1 MLHLLVI
8 SCTHLHVCLLL
19 FYVSVK
25 LFDFSLTLCQI
36 SPQKKLPAFYVLD
49 SVVKNV
55 GTPYTLFFGRQLY
68 STFMEAYV
76 LVDNSTR
83 RKMEE
88 MLKTW
93 KEPVPGSIDTRP
105 VFPPDVTR
113 PIENALIKARTSAVQ
128 AQQEQLRSQQQFMGR
143 GRPLSTTPF
152 RDTPTPPGQL
162 PIQPLAQGPPSHGAN
177 FGQQQY
183 PPPGAPQT
191 YPNQMNGQQGHGLPP
206 VRFHFHSHSGLLI
219 IGSDLQVNSTL
230 HQ

>member
-1 MLHLLVI
+1 M
-8 SCTHLHVCLLL
+8 
-19 FYVSVK
+19 SVAT
-25 LFDFSLTLCQI
+25 FNFSLTPYQI

-105 VFPPDVTR
+105 VFPPEVTR

-143 GRPLSTTPF
+143 GRPLSATPY
-152 RDTPTPPGQL
+152 RETSTPPGQH
-162 PIQPLAQGPPSHGAN
+162 PSQPVMQTSQGYGTN

-183 PPPGAPQT
+183 PPPGVPQS
-191 YPNQMNGQQGHGLPP
+191 YQNQTNGQQGHGLPP
-206 VRFHFHSHSGLLI
+206 VCSHSLLTF
-219 IGSDLQVNSTL
+219 VY
-230 HQ
+230 